1 MKIIFRSVILIFLII
16 FFLLSYLS
24 IVGIETDKF
33 NKQISNKIK
42 NINKDLEIE
51 LEEIKL
57 VLDPFKFRLNI
68 KTVGSK
74 LSNKEQT
81 IEIENIKTQISL
93 KSLIDRKFS
102 MENLKISIN

>member
-1 MKIIFRSVILIFLII
+1 MKIIFRSIIFLFLVI
-16 FFLLSYLS
+16 FISILYLS

-42 NINKDLEIE
+42 NIDKDLEIE

-57 VLDPFKFRLNI
+57 VLDPLKFRLNI

-74 LSNKEQT
+74 LVNQKHKKWKQ
-81 IEIENIKTQISL
+81 
-93 KSLIDRKFS
+93 
-102 MENLKISIN
+102 

>member
-1 MKIIFRSVILIFLII
+1 MKIIFRTIIFLFLLIFFSIL
-16 FFLLSYLS
+16 YLS

-42 NINKDLEIE
+42 NIDKDLEIE
-51 LEEIKL
+51 LKEIKL

-74 LSNKEQT
+74 LVNQKQT
-81 IEIENIKTQISL
+81 IEIERYFIIFFF
-93 KSLIDRKFS
+93 I
-102 MENLKISIN
+102 